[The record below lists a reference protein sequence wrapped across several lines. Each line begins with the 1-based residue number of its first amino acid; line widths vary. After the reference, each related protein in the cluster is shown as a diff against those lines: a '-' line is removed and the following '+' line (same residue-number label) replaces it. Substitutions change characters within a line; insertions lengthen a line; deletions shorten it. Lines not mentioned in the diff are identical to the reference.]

1 MALEITAA
9 LVLGTIGV
17 VGGIVSY
24 DQQKKA
30 AKSAEKNA
38 ELQLAQANYNR
49 KVQEQETAA
58 LVAEGQ
64 ENARRQREAAE
75 YARSQRIAALGKSG
89 AAMSSGSPLAILG
102 AAAAD
107 EEQNIMDAHYLS
119 ARQVAASKGKEANYS
134 WQADIAR
141 HNVAAAK
148 NSAPDGWSLAL
159 GMTGGALSSLSSY
172 NTAIKAGTAVTS
184 AASSAWGNVSN
195 MFSSAPSGAAAGA
208 GAAKASK
215 FI

>member
-1 MALEITAA
+1 MALEVTVA

-17 VGGIVSY
+17 VGGIVSH

-30 AKSAEKNA
+30 AKNAEKNA

-89 AAMSSGSPLAILG
+89 VAMNSGSPLAILG

-107 EEQNIMDAHYLS
+107 EERNIMDAHYLS
-119 ARQVAASKGKEANYS
+119 SRHVAASRGQEANYS

-148 NSAPDGWSLAL
+148 NSAPDGLSLTF
-159 GMTGGALSSLSSY
+159 GMIGGAINSLSSY
-172 NTAIKAGTAVTS
+172 NTVVKAGTAVAS
-184 AASSAWGNVSN
+184 SASSAWGKVSN
-195 MFSSAPSGAAAGA
+195 MFSAPSGAAAGA
-208 GAAKASK
+208 GAAGASK
-215 FI
+215 FM